1 MDIGK
6 IEAKTDG
13 VSDRKTAS
21 STCESDS
28 KQMKAV
34 ISNEMTNLA
43 GKVAKLIPMVN
54 FHYSKIINANAK
66 KNEILEHVKN
76 YQENAERVPLN
87 DIMVDCEFLVGRIET
102 SQIDDYA
109 KMLGYQLGWNEKHT
123 KVVNLKEI

>member
-1 MDIGK
+1 
-6 IEAKTDG
+6 
-13 VSDRKTAS
+13 
-21 STCESDS
+21 
-28 KQMKAV
+28 MKAV